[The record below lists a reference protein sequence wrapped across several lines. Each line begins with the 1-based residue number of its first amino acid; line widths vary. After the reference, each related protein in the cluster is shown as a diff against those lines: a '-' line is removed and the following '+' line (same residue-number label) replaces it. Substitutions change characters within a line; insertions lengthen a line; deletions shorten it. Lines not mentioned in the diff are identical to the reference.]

1 VCAMEFKTRYDPSL
15 IRNVAIIAHVDHGK
29 TTLVDAM
36 IRQSGLFR
44 ENQHMEECFMDSND
58 LERERGITILAK
70 TLTLDFLGYKINL
83 IDTPGHVDFGGEV
96 ERVMQMANGV
106 LLVVDS
112 FEGPMPQTRFV
123 LKKALAAGLKPIVVI
138 NKIDRPDARPNQ
150 VIDEVL
156 DLLIDVGAG
165 DEVLDYPMLFASGRN
180 GYSCLR
186 LEDEKTSIRPLLD
199 AIIKFVPAPTGEV
212 DGPAKMLVTSLDYND
227 YVGRIAVGRVFS
239 GVMKN
244 KSELFLVSEG
254 KSSRKVKVAELYTY
268 QGVRRV
274 EATEV
279 GTGDIAAIAGIENV
293 SIGDT
298 VSIVETTPLHVIPI
312 DRPVISMLFA
322 PNQSPMAGRH
332 GRFLTARQIQA
343 RLTKELETN
352 VAMRVEPTET
362 PETVKVSGRGELHL
376 GVLIENMRRE
386 GFELQVSKPQAI
398 LIQSD
403 DGQTLEPMEDV
414 TIDLPESYMGAVME
428 VMGPRR
434 ALLQSTKKLPDGF
447 VRLTFNAPARG
458 LLGFRSALLTITNG
472 TGVLNQGFRGYEP
485 YRGEIPG
492 RRNGVMVAMEA
503 GMTTQYAIDLLVE
516 RGTLFYH
523 AQEEAYVGLVV
534 GERPIAGD
542 MYVNIVRKKH
552 LSNVRQSTQD
562 ELVHIAPPRIL
573 SLDQAMEYVADD
585 EWLEVTPVAVRI
597 RKRGVSYKKRG

>member
-1 VCAMEFKTRYDPSL
+1 MEFKTRYDPSL

-414 TIDLPESYMGAVME
+414 TIDFPESYMGAVME

>member
-1 VCAMEFKTRYDPSL
+1 MEFKTRYDPSL

>member
-1 VCAMEFKTRYDPSL
+1 MEFKTRYDPSL

-123 LKKALAAGLKPIVVI
+123 LKKALAAGLKPIIVI

-254 KSSRKVKVAELYTY
+254 KSSRKVKVTELYTY

>member
-1 VCAMEFKTRYDPSL
+1 MEFKTRYDPSL

-123 LKKALAAGLKPIVVI
+123 LKKALAAGLKPIIVI

>member
-1 VCAMEFKTRYDPSL
+1 MEFKTRYDPSL

-123 LKKALAAGLKPIVVI
+123 LKKALAAGLKPIIVI

-254 KSSRKVKVAELYTY
+254 KSSRKVKVTELYTY

-298 VSIVETTPLHVIPI
+298 VSIMETTPLHVIPI